1 MPDLR
6 TLERW
11 MQAVI
16 VHPGAIGEA
25 VRDRA
30 ATRQLPLRE
39 AERAIL
45 PSKTMAPLER
55 LAVYQG
61 MYPVRMGEALAA
73 DYPGLKAFLGDH
85 LFDHFVADYV
95 ARHPSRS
102 YTLNRLGDRV
112 PEFVRTWHHARR
124 AFLADLARLEHAVTE
139 TFDAEADDA
148 PPHVPPVHVDA
159 EWENRR
165 FGVAPTLRLLSFRH
179 AAGPALD
186 ALKAGRRAST
196 RPKASWAA
204 VHRRTFAVY
213 RLELSRGEFH
223 LLSALASGQP
233 LGKALRL
240 AARKAGKPLS
250 PAAVRKAFRVWT
262 SEGILRS

>member
-1 MPDLR
+1 
-6 TLERW
+6 

-16 VHPGAIGEA
+16 VHPGTIEEA
-25 VRDRA
+25 VRGRA

-45 PSKTMAPLER
+45 PSGTMAPLER

-61 MYPVRMGEALAA
+61 MYPLRMHDALAA
-73 DYPGLKAFLGDH
+73 DYPGLRAFLGHH
-85 LFDHFVADYV
+85 LFEHFVADYV

-112 PEFVRTWHHARR
+112 PEFARTWHHPKR
-124 AFLADLARLEHAVTE
+124 AFLADLARLELAITE
-139 TFDAEADDA
+139 TFDADEDDGAPFA
-148 PPHVPPVHVDA
+148 PPAHVDA
-159 EWENRR
+159 DWENRR
-165 FGVAPTLRLLSFRH
+165 FGIAPTLRLLSFRH

-186 ALKAGRRAST
+186 ALKSGRRASP

-204 VHRRTFAVY
+204 IHRRRYAVC
-213 RLELSRGEFH
+213 RLNLTRGEFH
-223 LLSALASGQP
+223 LLSALAGGAP

-240 AARKAGKPLS
+240 AARRAGRPLAPS
-250 PAAVRKAFRVWT
+250 AVRRAFRIWT
-262 SEGILRS
+262 SEGILRA

>member
-16 VHPGAIGEA
+16 VHPGTIEEA
-25 VRDRA
+25 LRSRA
-30 ATRQLPLRE
+30 ATRQIPLRE

-45 PSKTMAPLER
+45 PSKTMEPLER

-61 MYPVRMGEALAA
+61 MYPARMHDALAA

-85 LFDHFVADYV
+85 LFEHFVADYV
-95 ARHPSRS
+95 AAHPSRS

-112 PEFVRTWHHARR
+112 PEFVRTWHHERR
-124 AFLADLARLEHAVTE
+124 AFLADLARLELAVTE
-139 TFDAEADDA
+139 TFDADEDDA
-148 PPHVPPVHVDA
+148 PAPLPTGNVDA
-159 EWENRR
+159 DWESRR
-165 FGVAPTLRLLSFRH
+165 FGTAPTLRLLSFRH
-179 AAGPALD
+179 AAGAAFD

-196 RPKASWAA
+196 RPGASWAA
-204 VHRRTFAVY
+204 VHRRSYVVY
-213 RLELSRGEFH
+213 RLDLSRGEFH
-223 LLSALASGQP
+223 LLSALADHEP

-250 PAAVRKAFRVWT
+250 PAAVRKSFRLWT
-262 SEGILRS
+262 SEGILRA

>member
-1 MPDLR
+1 
-6 TLERW
+6 
-11 MQAVI
+11 MQSVI
-16 VHPGAIGEA
+16 VHTGTIEEA

-30 ATRQLPLRE
+30 ATRHLPLRE

-61 MYPVRMGEALAA
+61 MYPLRMHDALAA
-73 DYPGLKAFLGDH
+73 DYPGLEAFLGDH
-85 LFDHFVADYV
+85 LFEHFVADYV

-102 YTLNRLGDRV
+102 YTLNRLGDHV
-112 PEFVRTWHHARR
+112 PEFVRSWHHPKR
-124 AFLADLARLEHAVTE
+124 AFLADLTRLEFAITE
-139 TFDAEADDA
+139 AFDAGEGAEPA
-148 PPHVPPVHVDA
+148 ARGPAHVDTD
-159 EWENRR
+159 WESRR
-165 FGVAPTLRLLSFRH
+165 FGITPTLRLLSFRH

-186 ALKAGRRAST
+186 ALKASRRAST

-204 VHRRTFAVY
+204 VHRRNLVVY
-213 RLELSRGEFH
+213 RLDLTRGEFH
-223 LLSALASGQP
+223 LLSALAAGEP

-240 AARKAGKPLS
+240 AARKAGKSLS

-262 SEGILRS
+262 SESILRA

>member
-1 MPDLR
+1 MPDLDA
-6 TLERW
+6 LQRW

-16 VHPGAIGEA
+16 VHPGTVEEA
-25 VRDRA
+25 LRDRA

-45 PSKTMAPLER
+45 PSRTMDPLER

-61 MYPVRMGEALAA
+61 MYPLRMHDALAA

-85 LFDHFVADYV
+85 LFEHFVSDYV

-102 YTLNRLGDRV
+102 YTLNRLGDAV
-112 PEFVRTWHHARR
+112 PDYMKTWHHPRR
-124 AFLADLARLEHAVTE
+124 AFLADLAHLELAITG
-139 TFDAEADDA
+139 TFDAPEEPAPSA
-148 PPHVPPVHVDA
+148 PPLHVDA
-159 EWENRR
+159 DWESRR
-165 FGVAPTLRLLSFRH
+165 FGIAPTLRLLSFRH

-186 ALKAGRRAST
+186 ALKAGRKAST
-196 RPKASWAA
+196 RATATWAA
-204 VHRRTFAVY
+204 VHRRSFVVY
-213 RLELSRGEFH
+213 RLDLSRGEFH
-223 LLSALASGQP
+223 LLSALAAGET

-240 AARKAGKPLS
+240 SARKAGKPLS

-262 SEGILRS
+262 SEGILRA